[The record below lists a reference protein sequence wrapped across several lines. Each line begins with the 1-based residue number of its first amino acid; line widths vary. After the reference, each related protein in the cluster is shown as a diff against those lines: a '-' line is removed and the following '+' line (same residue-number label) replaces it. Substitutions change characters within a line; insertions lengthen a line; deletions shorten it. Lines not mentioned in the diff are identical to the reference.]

1 MAVNLSSPNPD
12 LIFAV
17 RGVRLGVACAGIR
30 KADRKD
36 LLVISLAEGSQ
47 VAGVFTQNRFRAA
60 PVVLAASHLEQT
72 ATRAMVVN
80 TGCAN
85 AGTGEEGIARAMRVC
100 REVGRLL
107 DCDAR
112 AVLPFST
119 GVIME
124 HLPDDRIAKSLP
136 QCIEALSED
145 GWLDAAEAI
154 MTTDIVPKAV
164 SRKLIIGGCAVT
176 VTGIAKGSGMIRPNL
191 ATMLAFVATDA
202 VVPKDVLQCMVEH
215 ATQRSFNCVT
225 VDGDTST
232 NDSLMMVATGLS
244 QCREIAAA
252 GTPEYALL
260 LDAVTNVCVELAQM
274 LVRDGEGA
282 TKFITVR
289 VENGRSENECRAIAY
304 SIAQS
309 PLVKT
314 AFYAADPNLG
324 RILAAIG
331 YSGIEDLDVTKLD
344 VYLGDVLVV
353 TEGSRAPDYLEE
365 VAQRI
370 MDENEFTVRVLLN
383 RGTASATIWTCD
395 LSHQYVTINADY
407 RS

>member
-1 MAVNLSSPNPD
+1 MPVNLSTPEPD
-12 LIFAV
+12 SLFAV
-17 RGVRLGVACAGIR
+17 KGARLGVARARIR
-30 KADRKD
+30 TADRKD
-36 LLVISLAEGSQ
+36 LLLISLAEGSQ
-47 VAGVFTQNRFRAA
+47 VEGVFTQNRFCAA
-60 PVVLAASHLEQT
+60 PVVVAKSHLEST
-72 ATRAMVVN
+72 AVRAMVVN

-85 AGTGEEGIARAMRVC
+85 AGTGEEGVARALHVC

-107 DCDAR
+107 NCDAR

-124 HLPDDRIAKSLP
+124 DLPDDRIVDALP

-154 MTTDIVPKAV
+154 MTTDTVPKAV
-164 SRKLIIGGCAVT
+164 SRKAVIAGGTVI
-176 VTGIAKGSGMIRPNL
+176 VTGIAKGSGMIRPNM

-202 VVPKDVLQCMVEH
+202 LVPKEVLRRMLEH
-215 ATQRSFNCVT
+215 AAQRSFNCIT

-244 QCREIAAA
+244 QCPEIVADS
-252 GTPEYALL
+252 PEYSLL
-260 LDAVTNVCVELAQM
+260 LETVTDVCVELAQM
-274 LVRDGEGA
+274 LIRDGEGA

-289 VENGRSENECRAIAY
+289 VEDGRSEEECRAVAY

-314 AFYAADPNLG
+314 AFFAADPNLG

-331 YSGIEDLDVTKLD
+331 NSGIKDLDVAKLD
-344 VYLGDVLVV
+344 VYLGEMLVA
-353 TEGSRAPDYLEE
+353 TGGGRAPDYQEDE
-365 VAQRI
+365 AQRI
-370 MDENEFTVRVLLN
+370 MNEDEITVRVRLN
-383 RGTASATIWTCD
+383 RGNASATIWTCD
-395 LSHQYVTINADY
+395 LSHQYVSINADY

>member
-1 MAVNLSSPNPD
+1 MPVNLSTPEPD
-12 LIFAV
+12 SILAV
-17 RGVRLGVACAGIR
+17 KGVRLGVARAGIR
-30 KADRKD
+30 TADRKD

-47 VAGVFTQNRFRAA
+47 VEGVFTQNRFCAA
-60 PVVLAASHLEQT
+60 PVVVAKSHLEST
-72 ATRAMVVN
+72 AARAMVVN

-85 AGTGEEGIARAMRVC
+85 AGTGERGIARALHVC

-107 DCDAR
+107 NCDAR
-112 AVLPFST
+112 AVLPYST

-124 HLPDDRIAKSLP
+124 DLPDDRIVDALP

-154 MTTDIVPKAV
+154 MTTDTVPKAV
-164 SRKLIIGGCAVT
+164 SRKTMIGSRTVT
-176 VTGIAKGSGMIRPNL
+176 VTGIAKGSGMIRPNM

-202 VVPKDVLQCMVEH
+202 LVPKVVLRRMLEH
-215 ATQRSFNCVT
+215 AAQRSFNCIT
-225 VDGDTST
+225 VDSDTST

-244 QCREIAAA
+244 QCPEIASAS
-252 GTPEYALL
+252 PEYSLL
-260 LDAVTNVCVELAQM
+260 LETVTDVCVELAQM
-274 LVRDGEGA
+274 LIRDGEGA

-289 VENGRSENECRAIAY
+289 VEDGRSEEECRAVAY

-314 AFYAADPNLG
+314 AFFAADPNLG

-331 YSGIEDLDVTKLD
+331 YSGIKDLDVAKLD
-344 VYLGDVLVV
+344 VYLGDLLVA
-353 TEGSRAPDYLEE
+353 TGGGRAPDYQEDE
-365 VAQRI
+365 AQQI
-370 MDENEFTVRVLLN
+370 MNEDEIAVRVRLN

-395 LSHQYVTINADY
+395 LSHQYVSINADY